1 VAIRTLENAIK
12 IKKSIVKHC
21 GGNPFETDVP
31 LKNMASSAL
40 IPENA
45 KADILSI
52 ADKGQKRF
60 EEFVQERLL
69 PTSKVSVFWDS

>member
-1 VAIRTLENAIK
+1 M
-12 IKKSIVKHC
+12 KHC
-21 GGNPFETDVP
+21 GGNSFETDVS

-52 ADKGQKRF
+52 ADNWQKRF
-60 EEFVQERLL
+60 GEFVQERLC
-69 PTSKVSVFWDS
+69 PHQKCQFGTHRRN